1 MTLIQD
7 HVEADAFHKE
17 FLTGGMCRVTL
28 ICKECLDLSGN
39 TAGWHR
45 VGVIATSWGWVER
58 SCQGERGRRREGERG
73 RVS

>member
-17 FLTGGMCRVTL
+17 FLTGGMC
-28 ICKECLDLSGN
+28 G
-39 TAGWHR
+39 
-45 VGVIATSWGWVER
+45 VGLREVAR
-58 SCQGERGRRREGERG
+58 GERGRKREGERG